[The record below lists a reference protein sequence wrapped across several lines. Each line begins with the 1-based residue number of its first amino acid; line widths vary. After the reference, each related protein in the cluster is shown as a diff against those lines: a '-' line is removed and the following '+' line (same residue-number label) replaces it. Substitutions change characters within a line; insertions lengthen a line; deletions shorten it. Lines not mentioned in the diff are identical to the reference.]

1 MTAGS
6 LILQEPSFSPLAELK
21 SRLRGGMVWVGVLS
35 AVLNILLLS
44 GSVYMMLVYDM
55 VLPSR
60 SIPTLMGLLIMVIL
74 AYSYQGFLETVRA
87 RIFTHLASTMEVD
100 LTSFIHKLVITMARG
115 GSAKD
120 PLQPIRDLEQMRAFL
135 SGAGPMALMDLPWM
149 FFFIIVLFLLHPLL
163 GITVFV
169 GSLVLIG
176 LTVLTNSLTAAR
188 TVEMTGITNDRTRIA
203 DTSRRHA
210 EALYVMGME
219 GRFRDRWTAISGQYL
234 QAHQKVTN
242 VTATMSTISKMVR
255 LLLQSLVLTVGALLV
270 MNGQASGGVIFASSI
285 LSARAFGPVELVIGN
300 WKGLV
305 AARDSWTRLQSWLPS
320 VMGQRA
326 PLSLKPPLLSL
337 SVENLSLA
345 PAGSDERTVTGVTF
359 LAKAGEAVAV
369 LGPSGCGKSTL
380 VRGLAGILS
389 PLSGSVRLDGAALD
403 QWDSEAL
410 GQHIG
415 YVPQN
420 VELLTGTIAQ
430 NIARFEPNAPSD
442 LIIAAARQAGV
453 HDLILH
459 LPEGYETQV
468 GNDGSRLSA
477 GQRQRIAL
485 ARALY
490 RDPFLIILDEPNSNL
505 DIPGEEA
512 LGEAVSAA
520 SARGAIVIVVAH
532 RPSILRAIDIVLLM
546 RDGRVQAYGPKEK
559 LVPHLLP
566 DYHPA
571 A

>member
-6 LILQEPSFSPLAELK
+6 LILQEPPSSPLTELK
-21 SRLRGGMVWVGVLS
+21 TRLRRGMVWVGVLS

-44 GSVYMMLVYDM
+44 GSIYMMLVYDM

-60 SIPTLMGLLIMVIL
+60 SIPTLIGLLIMVIL

-87 RIFTHLASTMEVD
+87 RIFTNLASTMEVD
-100 LTSFIHKLVITMARG
+100 LSSFIHRLVIAMARD
-115 GSAKD
+115 GSVRD
-120 PLQPIRDLEQMRAFL
+120 PLQPIRDLEQMRSFL

-149 FFFIIVLFLLHPLL
+149 FFFMIVLFLLHPLL
-163 GITVFV
+163 GLTVFV

-176 LTVLTNSLTAAR
+176 LTFLTNSLTAAR
-188 TVEMTGITNDRTRIA
+188 TVEMTGITNDRSRLA

-219 GRFRDRWTAISGQYL
+219 GRLRDLWTSISGQYL

-305 AARDSWTRLQSWLPS
+305 AARDSWKRLETWLPS
-320 VMGQRA
+320 VMWRRE
-326 PLSLKPPLLSL
+326 PMSLRPPSRSI

-345 PAGSDERTVTGVTF
+345 PAGSDQRTVTGVSF
-359 LAKAGEAVAV
+359 LAKAGEAVAI

-380 VRGLAGILS
+380 VRGIVGILS
-389 PLSGSVRLDGAALD
+389 PLSGSVRVDGAALD
-403 QWDSEAL
+403 QWDSEEL
-410 GQHIG
+410 GRHIG

-420 VELLTGTIAQ
+420 VELLAGTIAQ

-442 LIIAAARQAGV
+442 VIIAAARQAGV

-459 LPEGYETQV
+459 LPDGYETQV

-505 DIPGEEA
+505 DIVGEEA

-532 RPSILRAIDIVLLM
+532 RPSILQAVDIVLLM

-566 DYHPA
+566 KPQPA
-571 A
+571 